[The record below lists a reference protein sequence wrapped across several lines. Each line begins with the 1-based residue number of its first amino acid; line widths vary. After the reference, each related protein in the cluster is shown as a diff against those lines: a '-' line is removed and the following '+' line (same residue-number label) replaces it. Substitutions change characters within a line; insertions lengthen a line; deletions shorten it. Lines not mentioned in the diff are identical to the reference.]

1 MWNLLCP
8 TRRNKRVDMLS
19 PYKWHK
25 LLISPVIGT
34 GIPRSVRWHFFE
46 PNKMSA
52 NPNSTITT
60 GRLVAL
66 RIQAI
71 KVEIKDMTSTTRE
84 VAFRFQKEV
93 TTSGRISTFTSD
105 IFSRNLTGESELG
118 HQHESNNRIPVTTFV
133 LCPECALWIQN
144 VISLHLSPNDH
155 RNPWS
160 TTLW

>member
-1 MWNLLCP
+1 MFVPFLGWHYKALRPAFIYLFQTSRPALELSIETFMWNLLCP
-8 TRRNKRVDMLS
+8 NRRNKRVDMLS

-105 IFSRNLTGESELG
+105 IFSRNLTGQSELG
-118 HQHESNNRIPVTTFV
+118 Y
-133 LCPECALWIQN
+133 
-144 VISLHLSPNDH
+144 
-155 RNPWS
+155 
-160 TTLW
+160 